1 MPGPSEWLIIVL
13 VLAALFG
20 VSRLPALG
28 RNFGLGIKEF
38 KKGIREAGEE
48 DAKDKDK
55 EKEKDKSESAHPS
68 GEERGS
74 SA

>member
-38 KKGIREAGEE
+38 KKGIAEAKE
-48 DAKDKDK
+48 DDDKDKDK
-55 EKEKDKSESAHPS
+55 SEPARPS

-74 SA
+74 SV